1 MFQSVMHKVIGSKND
16 RTIKKMRPIVS
27 RVAELESTFEG
38 YSDVELQA
46 MTGRFRERLSNG
58 EPLDSILP
66 ESFAVVRESAKRVL
80 GMRHYDV
87 QVIGALAIHR
97 GNVVEMKTGEGKTLV
112 ATMPVYLNALTQKG
126 VHVVTVNDYLAR
138 RDAEWMGRLYN
149 FLGMDV
155 GIIVQGMSDK
165 ARQDAYGSD
174 ITYGQNNEFGF
185 DYLRDNMKFRLEDYA
200 QREHNFAII
209 DEVDSILIDEA
220 RTPLIISGPAAS
232 SSKHYHRVNAI
243 IPFLK
248 ADQDYVVDEKAM
260 VVTLTD
266 NGITKVEQ
274 RLGID
279 NLFDPETIELL
290 HHVNTA
296 MRGHVLFKRDQHY
309 LIEGGKIVIV
319 DEFTGRKMPGRRWS
333 DGLHQAIEAKE
344 GLKVQEENWTL
355 ATVTFQ
361 NFFRMYDKLAGMT
374 GTADTEAEEF
384 HKIYE
389 LDVLVVP
396 TNRPIQRQDEDDY
409 IYTTERGK
417 FNAILKDVRE
427 CHERGQPV
435 LVGTGSVDKNEFLA
449 TLLTRENIPHEVLNA
464 KQHAREADIVA
475 QAGRL
480 GSVTV
485 STSMAG
491 RGTDIVLGGNPEL
504 LAFSHANKIGIGQD
518 NEDGTPLVE
527 LPEYQELLEGF
538 REQCKKE
545 KEDVL
550 ASGGLRVISTERHES
565 RRIDNQLRGRAGRQG
580 DVGSSQFYLSLED
593 DLLRIFGGENLKK
606 WMDRLKVPEDEP
618 IFHKWVTKVI
628 ESSQTKVEARNFD
641 IRKNLLE
648 YDDVMNQQRNTIYS
662 LRRQTLEGRE
672 THEWVLDAVLD
683 VGYLVSNNFCPEG
696 STPEEWDVDGLVAHA
711 LNEWD
716 LEVDLSDVDITRFVE
731 ISDAVGAQLK
741 AKYEERAEKIASQLF
756 EIHDSTDDEEEI
768 TLQHYR
774 SRWFEYEREQMLRSV
789 DRNWRQHL
797 QAIDYLREGIHL
809 EAYGQ
814 RDPKLVYKKEAFEYF
829 QNLLATVRET
839 VVDVLFRVEVKDD
852 EQIERLKRDREEK
865 ARKLQEQQQATHA
878 KAESLVGGGGVG
890 AGPRGQAAG
899 RMDERSPIRR
909 DAPKIGRNDPCPCGS
924 GKKYKKCHGAAA
936 GETAEL

>member
-1 MFQSVMHKVIGSKND
+1 MFQAVMQKVIGSKND
-16 RTIKKMRPIVS
+16 RTLKKMQPIVS
-27 RVAELESTFEG
+27 RVAELEATFEG
-38 YSDVELQA
+38 YSDQDLQA
-46 MTGRFRERLSNG
+46 MTGRFRERLANG
-58 EPLDSILP
+58 ESLEDILP
-66 ESFAVVRESAKRVL
+66 ETFAVVREAAKRVL

-87 QVIGALAIHR
+87 QVFGAIALHR
-97 GNVVEMKTGEGKTLV
+97 GTVVEMKTGEGKTLV

-126 VHVVTVNDYLAR
+126 VHVVTVNDYLAK

-155 GIIVQGMSDK
+155 GVIVQGMSDMV
-165 ARQDAYGSD
+165 RQQGYACD

-185 DYLRDNMKFRLEDYA
+185 DYLRDNMKFRLEDYV
-200 QREHNFAII
+200 QRSHNFAIV

-220 RTPLIISGPAAS
+220 RTPLIISGPAAG
-232 SSKHYHRVNAI
+232 SSKLYYRVNAI

-248 ADQDYVVDEKAM
+248 ADQDYVVDEKSM

-266 NGITKVEQ
+266 NGINKVED
-274 RLGID
+274 RLGLE
-279 NLFDPETIELL
+279 NLFDTEQIEIL
-290 HHVNTA
+290 HHVNTG
-296 MRGHVLFKRDQHY
+296 MRAHILFKRDQHY
-309 LIEGGKIVIV
+309 LIEDGKIVIV

-361 NFFRMYDKLAGMT
+361 NFFRMYETLAGMT

-384 HKIYE
+384 HKIYK

-396 TNRPIQRQDEDDY
+396 TNKPIQRQDEEDY

-417 FNAILKDVRE
+417 FHAILKDIQD
-427 CHERGQPV
+427 CHQRGQPV
-435 LVGTGSVDKNEFLA
+435 LVGTGSVEKNEFLA
-449 TLLTRENIPHEVLNA
+449 SLLTKEGIPHEILNA

-480 GSVTV
+480 KGVTV

-504 LAFSHANKIGIGQD
+504 LAASHAAKVGIGQD
-518 NEDGTPLVE
+518 PDDDTPLLD
-527 LPEYQELLEGF
+527 LPEYQELLEAF
-538 REQCKKE
+538 RVQCTAEKK
-545 KEDVL
+545 DVL
-550 ASGGLRVISTERHES
+550 AAGGLRVISTERHES

-618 IFHKWVTKVI
+618 IFHKWVTRVI

-648 YDDVMNQQRNTIYS
+648 YDDVMNQQRSTVYG
-662 LRRQTLEGRE
+662 LRRQTLEGRD
-672 THEWVLDAVLD
+672 THAWVVDAVLD
-683 VGYLVSNNFCPEG
+683 VAYLVSNNFCPEG
-696 STPEEWDVDGLVAHA
+696 STSEEWDIDGLVAHA
-711 LNEWD
+711 KKEWD
-716 LEVDLSDVDITRFVE
+716 LTVDLSDADVTRFVE
-731 ISDAVGAQLK
+731 ISDTLGAQLK
-741 AKYEERAEKIASQLF
+741 AQYEARVDKIASQLH
-756 EIHDSTDDEEEI
+756 ELHDGEEEA
-768 TLQHYR
+768 TVEHYH
-774 SRWFEYEREQMLRSV
+774 SRWMEYEREQMLRSV
-789 DRNWRQHL
+789 DRNWRLHL
-797 QAIDYLREGIHL
+797 QAIDHLREGIHL

-829 QNLLATVRET
+829 QNLLATIRET

-852 EQIERLKRDREEK
+852 DQIERLKRDREEK
-865 ARKLQEQQQATHA
+865 ARKLREQQQATHA
-878 KAESLVGGGGVG
+878 QAESLVGGGAFGSGGRAGVR
-890 AGPRGQAAG
+890 A
-899 RMDERSPIRR
+899 DEKSPIRR
-909 DAPKIGRNDPCPCGS
+909 AAPKVGRNDQCPCGS
-924 GKKYKKCHGAAA
+924 GKKYKKCHGARESEAA
-936 GETAEL
+936 AAN